1 MQNEKTIES
10 IRQLF
15 ALLEQHGAILGRTQT
30 HIVID
35 RQAMPGVVDWMIF
48 SRYSLKFDSADEY
61 ASQAVFSSTSTS
73 KDLVFLDISG
83 IETGSQKSEHF
94 KAELTELAKLYSGI
108 KQVDADIFAA
118 VKSRLSRSS
127 ELLEDHGAEILEA
140 LFTGEIQP
148 MKDEKKH

>member
-1 MQNEKTIES
+1 MQNAKTIES

-48 SRYSLKFDSADEY
+48 SRYSLEFDSADEY

-73 KDLVFLDISG
+73 KDLVILDISW
-83 IETGSQKSEHF
+83 IETGSQTSEHF
-94 KAELTELAKLYSGI
+94 KAELTELAKLISRI
-108 KQVDADIFAA
+108 KQGDADILETL
-118 VKSRLSRSS
+118 KSRLSRSNK
-127 ELLEDHGAEILEA
+127 LLEDHGAEILDA
-140 LFTGEIQP
+140 LFSGEIQP
-148 MKDEKKH
+148 MKDETKH